1 MATSKGGRF
10 YLCYT
15 RIMQRKAKKSLG
27 QNFLKSAQA
36 IRDIIGAGELS
47 PRDTVLEIGPGKGA
61 LTEALLQT
69 GATVVAIEKDRELFA
84 HLSEKFQNE
93 ITSKKLMLIEGDA
106 LEFSISDLPTTNFKL
121 IANIPYN
128 ITGLI
133 FRKFLESGH
142 QPERMV
148 LLVQKEVAERIVAR
162 PTSLKLRGIK
172 TKESILSISVKA
184 YGSPKIIA
192 KVPARYFS
200 PAPKVDS
207 AIIAI
212 TNISKQNFTKV
223 DENRFFEV
231 VRAGFAHKRK
241 VLIKNLEEG
250 LGVAKE
256 ELLIVWKTLGLSLN
270 TRAEELK
277 VTDWLH
283 IVSSIK

>member
-1 MATSKGGRF
+1 
-10 YLCYT
+10 
-15 RIMQRKAKKSLG
+15 MQHKAKKSLG

-47 PRDTVLEIGPGKGA
+47 PNDTVLEIGPGKGA
-61 LTEALLQT
+61 LTQALLAA
-69 GATVVAIEKDRELFA
+69 GSTVIAIEKDRELFA

-93 ITSKKLMLIEGDA
+93 IDSKKLMLIEGDS
-106 LEFSISDLPTTNFKL
+106 LEFSISDLRTPNFKL

-133 FRKFLESGH
+133 FRKFLESDH

-162 PTSLKLRGIK
+162 DG
-172 TKESILSISVKA
+172 KESILSISVKA
-184 YGSPKIIA
+184 YGSPKIIS

-212 TNISKQNFTKV
+212 TTISKENFTNQSE
-223 DENRFFEV
+223 DRFFEV

-250 LGVAKE
+250 LGLQKE
-256 ELLIVWKTLGLSLN
+256 TLHKTWQDLSLSLN
-270 TRAEELK
+270 VRAEELDIQKWLK
-277 VTDWLH
+277 VAELL
-283 IVSSIK
+283 